1 MTKITEF
8 KHSQFIRVRNELY
21 DLNEP
26 RIMGIVNLTPDS
38 FWEGSRVR
46 EEKFL
51 LEKVEKMVEEGA
63 DMIDLGAVSTRPG
76 ATILSSK
83 EERERLGVSI
93 QLIRKEIPSVI
104 VSVDTFHAETASW
117 AIDEGAD
124 MINDVSGGQ
133 YDEKMFDVIARNRTP
148 YILMHSDGQGAT
160 QFKTNNRENLINEV
174 IRYFAQKIELL
185 NQKGVS
191 DIIIDP
197 GFGFDKTIEEN
208 FLLVKKLE
216 LLHILNRPLLVG
228 VSRKSMI
235 YKTLQLDAAN
245 SLNGTTAMHSA
256 LFQKK
261 CNVFRVHD
269 VKEMAQVKELL
280 LGISQS

>member
-26 RIMGIVNLTPDS
+26 RIMGIINLTPDS

-93 QLIRKEIPSVI
+93 QLVRKEIPSVI

-133 YDEKMFDVIARNRTP
+133 YDEQMFDVIAQNKTP

-160 QFKTNNRENLINEV
+160 QLKTSNRENLINEV

-208 FLLVKKLE
+208 FLLAKQLE

-235 YKTLQLDAAN
+235 YKTLQLDAES

-280 LGISQS
+280 VGLSQ

>member
-208 FLLVKKLE
+208 FLLAKQLE